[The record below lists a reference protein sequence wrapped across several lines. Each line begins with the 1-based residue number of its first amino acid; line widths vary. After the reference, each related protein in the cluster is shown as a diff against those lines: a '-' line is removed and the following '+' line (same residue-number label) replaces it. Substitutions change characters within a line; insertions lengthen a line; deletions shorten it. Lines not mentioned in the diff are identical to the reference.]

1 MAASRIVNL
10 ALKLMSACRKL
21 RVLHVEDIVVV
32 QVSSVSHL
40 LLCLVVGAIN
50 GDWYPVSTPLH
61 FGGWRVRRAANDT
74 DDAVRIWVFVDLKT
88 TGIYPWWP
96 CRVGIMPLHSSR
108 YDSGNFRNSRA
119 YYKQI

>member
-1 MAASRIVNL
+1 
-10 ALKLMSACRKL
+10 MSACRKL
-21 RVLHVEDIVVV
+21 RVLHVEDVVVV

-50 GDWYPVSTPLH
+50 GDRFPVSTPLH
-61 FGGWRVRRAANDT
+61 FGGRRVRRAASDT

-96 CRVGIMPLHSSR
+96 CRVGITL
-108 YDSGNFRNSRA
+108 YT
-119 YYKQI
+119 